1 LPRGSWQTITIDR
14 GDIGLRVDLALLRHL
29 GRIPGVTRTRIQR
42 LIGLGA
48 VQINRRPAAR
58 ASRRLA
64 AGDELRIELPE
75 RTPRAAPAAELLPLD
90 VLFEDEHLLVV
101 NKPAGQVSHPAF
113 RNTTGTLLNALLAY
127 AGGAWTPALL
137 SRLDKGTSGLV
148 LVAKSPATQRA
159 LQRAGE
165 RNRLEKDYLAIVL
178 GRPPAKGT
186 IDLAL
191 DRDPWDRRRVTVRD
205 RGGARSVTKFQRL
218 RSVAIGEGRHLSL
231 LTCRLVTGRTHQ
243 IRVHLS
249 AKGWPIVGETVY
261 QVAGA
266 RGPAFPRPALHAWRL
281 AFPHPFNDTRIDVTA
296 PIPAD
301 MRAVIDQFVNV
312 PA

>member
-1 LPRGSWQTITIDR
+1 
-14 GDIGLRVDLALLRHL
+14 
-29 GRIPGVTRTRIQR
+29 

-48 VQINRRPAAR
+48 VEINSRPAAR
-58 ASRRLA
+58 ASQRLA
-64 AGDELRIELPE
+64 AGDELRIELPD
-75 RTPRAAPAAELLPLD
+75 RPPRAAPAAELLPLD
-90 VLFEDEHLLVV
+90 VVLEDDYLLIV

-113 RNTTGTLLNALLAY
+113 RNSTGTLLNALLAY
-127 AGGAWTPALL
+127 AGGAWVPALL

-148 LVAKSPATQRA
+148 LVAKSAAMQRA
-159 LQRAGE
+159 LQRVGD
-165 RNRLEKDYLAIVL
+165 RNGIEKDYLAIVV

-205 RGGARSVTKFQRL
+205 RGGARSLTKFQRV
-218 RSVAIGEGRHLSL
+218 RSVAIGDGRHLSL
-231 LTCRLVTGRTHQ
+231 LKCRLVTGRTHQ

-266 RGPAFPRPALHAWRL
+266 RGPTFPRPALHAWRL
-281 AFPHPFNDTRIDVTA
+281 AFPHPSHDVRIDVTA

-301 MRAVIDQFVNV
+301 MQRLIDQFCE
-312 PA
+312 